1 MTKSKT
7 PKPIRK
13 LSLELSFKDYE
24 NYQLWIA
31 HNKKYRGKSPG
42 PATKL
47 LVLEKAE
54 LGEKMRRPAK
64 NK

>member
-1 MTKSKT
+1 MTKP

-31 HNKKYRGKSPG
+31 HSKYRGKSPG
-42 PATKL
+42 PATKM
-47 LVLEKAE
+47 LVLEKAA
-54 LGEKMRRPAK
+54 LGEKMRKRS
-64 NK
+64 